1 VPNEISGPA
10 SITPTADQI
19 AKIRSEIDIVSSNI
33 GVLSDMLT
41 NLRPGEE
48 DPSDWELLRDLNTT
62 CRTMQTRLVD
72 LLSRI
77 VSEELTG
84 ELLRV
89 NDDLNNTFV
98 RYDRYEK
105 NRTAVLHGTRA
116 ATGQPTPITSVAT
129 APHADS
135 SSVSPLIDLGD
146 SGPTQTPS
154 EAGTSTYSQLPQ
166 DLAGISAC
174 YALLFL

>member
-116 ATGQPTPITSVAT
+116 ATGQVTF
-129 APHADS
+129 
-135 SSVSPLIDLGD
+135 SPSL
-146 SGPTQTPS
+146 
-154 EAGTSTYSQLPQ
+154 
-166 DLAGISAC
+166 
-174 YALLFL
+174 LLFVCSVNFSILCSQPQLQVLPRPLMQIPLQSVL